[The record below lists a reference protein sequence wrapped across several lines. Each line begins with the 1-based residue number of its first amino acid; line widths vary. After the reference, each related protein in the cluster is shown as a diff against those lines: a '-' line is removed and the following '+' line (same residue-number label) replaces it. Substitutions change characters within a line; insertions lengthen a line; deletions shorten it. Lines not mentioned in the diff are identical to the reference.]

1 MNESKKLNKK
11 KLSVPPNPLS
21 GNNRYING
29 NKRTLKSYLFDF
41 FMLFLAVF
49 CGYLAQWQLERSG
62 ENQKERQFIQ
72 SLAEDLKK
80 DTLMIKNY
88 INFNQNISYYCD
100 SLQSCIANANIF
112 KSSDSFYNY
121 SKELAR
127 YMRYYPTDRTIQQ
140 LKNSGNMRLIRKM
153 SVSNAITDYDIKTKL
168 LIEFDQQ
175 LNGQIIKYREYLI
188 AFLDLLKY
196 DKVNPS
202 GSFMAN
208 NIRTKG
214 NPGFIIDD
222 PARAKLIYNQAFT
235 LKTFLS
241 IVKNS
246 SDEVN
251 ANAKKLLTLLQKEY
265 NLSDRI

>member
-1 MNESKKLNKK
+1 MKDSKKITKNRSASQQQVESDQTITGLYRKK
-11 KLSVPPNPLS
+11 S
-21 GNNRYING
+21 
-29 NKRTLKSYLFDF
+29 LKSYLFDF

-49 CGYLAQWQLERSG
+49 CGYMAQWQLERSG
-62 ENQKERQFIQ
+62 ENQRERQFIM

-88 INFNQNISYYCD
+88 IRFNQNISFYCD
-100 SLQSCIANANIF
+100 SLQWCISNSDIF
-112 KSSDSFYNY
+112 KNSAGFYNY

-127 YMRYYPTDRTIQQ
+127 YTRFYPTDRTIQQ
-140 LKNSGNMRLIRKM
+140 LKNSGNMRLIHKM

-196 DKVNPS
+196 DKMNPP

-208 NIRTKG
+208 NLRTKG
-214 NPGFIIDD
+214 NPGFITKD
-222 PARAKLIYNQAFT
+222 PTRAKLIYNQAFT

-241 IVKNS
+241 IIKNS
-246 SDEVN
+246 SDDVN
-251 ANAKKLLTLLQKEY
+251 ANAKKLLALLQKEY
-265 NLSDRI
+265 NLP